1 MRMRRDLDERDPFP
15 VTKRYTCIKMWL
27 GLCIWE
33 ARWLIVSAL
42 VSRLISPVSSPGYG
56 QCFVLLGKTLYSHR
70 ASLRPDV

>member
-1 MRMRRDLDERDPFP
+1 MRMRRDLDVRDRFP
-15 VTKRYTCIKMWL
+15 VTTKDTCNLMQL

-42 VSRLISPVSSPGYG
+42 VSSPDSSPGYG
-56 QCFVLLGKTLYSHR
+56 QCVVLLGKTLYSHR